1 MEKGLLVL
9 LLCCAGALIAEGM
22 PAQEEQQEVL
32 EALQQELST
41 AKTSEVGFPSKT
53 EEQENSFPSVN
64 EVSEVQEEETAEE
77 EGYRAGVVYTR
88 WGKRT
93 CPRTARLVYFG
104 VAAGAHYTHPG
115 TAANYICLPHNPEY
129 YRSGARGRYPAYVY
143 GAEYE
148 TWGSSLNRLS
158 NHNVPCA
165 VCEARKQTMLM
176 IPAKINCPRRWTR
189 EYNGWLMASYYGHRS
204 PKMFVCV
211 DKNPDMQRGEAGN
224 HNGALFYHAQTG
236 TCHGLDCPPYV
247 AHKDLACVVCT
258 K

>member
-1 MEKGLLVL
+1 MEKWLFVL
-9 LLCCAGALIAEGM
+9 LLCCAGSLIAEGL
-22 PAQEEQQEVL
+22 PAQEQQEII

-41 AKTSEVGFPSKT
+41 AKTSEVGFPT
-53 EEQENSFPSVN
+53 NAEEQEKGFPSAN
-64 EVSEVQEEETAEE
+64 EEQGDETAEE
-77 EGYRAGVVYTR
+77 ERYYKAGVVYTR

-93 CPRTARLVYFG
+93 CPSTARLVYFG

-129 YRSGARGRYPAYVY
+129 YNYGSRGKYPAYVY

-148 TWGSSLNRLS
+148 TWGSPLNRLN

-176 IPAKINCPRRWTR
+176 IPAKINCPSRWTR
-189 EYNGWLMASYYGHRS
+189 EYNGWLMASYYGHKS
-204 PKMFVCV
+204 PKMFVCM

-224 HNGALFYHAQTG
+224 HDGALFFHAQTG
-236 TCHGLDCPPYV
+236 TCHGLDCPPYIV
-247 AHKDLACVVCT
+247 HKDLACVVCT

>member
-22 PAQEEQQEVL
+22 PAQEQEQVIEM
-32 EALQQELST
+32 LQQELST
-41 AKTSEVGFPSKT
+41 AKPSEVGFPSKT
-53 EEQENSFPSVN
+53 EEQENGFPSVN

-104 VAAGAHYTHPG
+104 VAAGAHYSHPG

-148 TWGSSLNRLS
+148 TWGSSLNRLG

-165 VCEARKQTMLM
+165 VCEARKQAMLM
-176 IPAKINCPRRWTR
+176 IPAKINCPSRWTR
-189 EYNGWLMASYYGHRS
+189 EYNGWLMASYYGHKS

-211 DKNPDMQRGEAGN
+211 DKNPDVQRGQAGS
-224 HNGALFYHAQTG
+224 HDGALFYHAQTG

-247 AHKDLACVVCT
+247 VNKDLACVVCT